1 MKKKIRRL
9 RLDRETVRNLT
20 PESLDNVAGGVR
32 TDDTCHFSCDPAVT
46 RPQSICNSCVQYPT
60 VCC

>member
-20 PESLDNVAGGVR
+20 PESLDNVAGAGW
-32 TDDTCHFSCDPAVT
+32 TDDTCWNSCDTAVT
-46 RPQSICNSCVQYPT
+46 RPASICNSCIQYPT